1 MKHSNTPLEVQIP
14 FLKGGSPAY
23 NYYIFDSPA
32 PHTYNVH
39 NNQLLRMECAFLQK
53 KNQNKHWCM
62 HSCFGELFLSTPTK
76 TCRQVWDIG
85 KMLDL
90 FRPILK

>member
-39 NNQLLRMECAFLQK
+39 NNQLLRMECVFLQK
-53 KNQNKHWCM
+53 KKSKQTLM
-62 HSCFGELFLSTPTK
+62 HAFLLWRIIFVNSHKNMQTSLRYWK
-76 TCRQVWDIG
+76 NVGSI
-85 KMLDL
+85 
-90 FRPILK
+90 

>member
-53 KNQNKHWCM
+53 KKI
-62 HSCFGELFLSTPTK
+62 K
-76 TCRQVWDIG
+76 TNIDACIPALENYFCQLPQKLADKSEILEKCWIY
-85 KMLDL
+85 LDL
-90 FRPILK
+90 F